1 MQSHPLITYSQLAKA
16 TDGFSTANLLG
27 AGTFGTVYKGNLDGH
42 SEENASFI
50 AVKVLKLQAPGAVK
64 SFIAECEVM
73 RNIRHRN
80 LVKTIT
86 ACSSIDL
93 KGEDF
98 KAIVFEFMPNGNLEG
113 WLHPSAGDVELGER
127 HLSLLQMVNILFDVA
142 YALEYL
148 HFNGPTPIV
157 HCDLKPSNVLLD
169 IDMVAHVGDFGLA
182 KILAEGCSSSQP
194 SMSSMGFRGTI
205 GYAPPG

>member
-1 MQSHPLITYSQLAKA
+1 MT
-16 TDGFSTANLLG
+16 
-27 AGTFGTVYKGNLDGH
+27 
-42 SEENASFI
+42 
-50 AVKVLKLQAPGAVK
+50 APGAVK

-73 RNIRHRN
+73 RNIRHQN

-113 WLHPSAGDVELGER
+113 WLHPSADVELGER
-127 HLSLLQMVNILFDVA
+127 HLSLLQRVNILFDVA

-148 HFNGPTPIV
+148 HFSGPTPIV

-182 KILAEGCSSSQP
+182 KILAEGCSSFQP
-194 SMSSMGFRGTI
+194 SMSSVGFRGTI